1 MWYKINA
8 FEPKFK
14 MKTHFWLWAE
24 NREKLN
30 KMLKEKNITDIQSID
45 EEPQPYWEWQEDKKI
60 SI

>member
-30 KMLKEKNITDIQSID
+30 KMLKEKNITEILALSKLKSH
-45 EEPQPYWEWQEDKKI
+45 YKKLR
-60 SI
+60 

>member
-24 NREKLN
+24 NKGKLD
-30 KMLKEKNITDIQSID
+30 KMIKEKDITDIQSIV
-45 EEPQPYWEWQEDKKI
+45 EEPEAYFEWKVGPF
-60 SI
+60 